1 MLHVIKDIYR
11 NPNEARINTGLMNR
25 VHEKNLEDY
34 VIDCFKSIELVLDNI
49 KMVNYSFTIDVDEID
64 MSDYERSR
72 RSANKNK
79 RKKSPGDAQ
88 KIAFIKKSMVGELSM
103 DFSVI
108 LTEEEKA
115 LIRADEKLCKK
126 RAENIDE
133 DYNLR
138 FNVKL
143 LVPIVDDRGR
153 YLINGVLFNRLYQ
166 LTEASTYITPA
177 TVVLKSIMPIMVKRG
192 RYTTEALDGT
202 TYNMYSFKVLMF
214 KSFMNVLYFYLAT
227 KGWDQTLQFLYLSEY
242 LALEFFDEDEPV
254 FDPGYAYFKINAGL
268 ALKVDKRFLVNRY
281 IQAMI
286 GTILDAIGNNRYT
299 YDQIMDKN
307 TWIKRIGTTRKKV
320 NDEVMSELGNRYLLL
335 FNRMYDLT
343 IKDALQMTNHNKKDI
358 YAIIRWIIQNY
369 DDLRAKDNLDYMNKR
384 LRGNEQYASLLN
396 EHLSGKIKKL
406 ISVVADTGEKIVNK
420 YKNFF
425 CFYGRE
431 LISRMHSSGLIRNE
445 DIVNDMDMFAKLRF
459 TRKGPNAL
467 GNKNSRNV
475 SSAQR
480 AIHPSEV
487 GIDSLCTC
495 SASDPGLTNYINPL
509 CDTDGLL
516 FKDRNPEPESFY
528 YEFINEMC
536 HLAEKPTLED
546 NSSFVI
552 VDAAKFCNVFDG
564 FDDGVWDD
572 V

>member
-1 MLHVIKDIYR
+1 MLHVIKDIYK

-25 VHEKNLEDY
+25 DYEKNLEDY

-49 KMVNYSFTIDVDEID
+49 KMTDYTFTIDVDEID

-79 RKKSPGDAQ
+79 RKPQ
-88 KIAFIKKSMVGELSM
+88 EQEKIAFIKKSMVGELSM
-103 DFSVI
+103 NFLVT
-108 LTEEEKA
+108 LTEKEKA

-133 DYNLR
+133 GFNLR

-192 RYTTEALDGT
+192 KYTAEALDGT
-202 TYNMYSFKVLMF
+202 TYVLHSYKVLMF

-227 KGWDQTLQFLYLSEY
+227 KGWEQTLQFLYLSEY
-242 LALEFFDEDEPV
+242 LSLEFFDEEEPK
-254 FDPGYAYFKINAGL
+254 FDPRFTYFKINAGL
-268 ALKVDKRFLVNRY
+268 AIKVDKRFLVNKY
-281 IQAMI
+281 IQSMI
-286 GTILDAIGNNRYT
+286 GTILDAVGNNRYT

-307 TWIKRIGTTRKKV
+307 TWIKRIGTTSKKV
-320 NDEVMSELGNRYLLL
+320 NDEVMLELGNRYLLL

-343 IKDALQMTNHNKKDI
+343 IKDALQLTNHNKKDI

-384 LRGNEQYASLLN
+384 LRGNEQYGSLLN
-396 EHLSGKIKKL
+396 EHVSGKIKKL
-406 ISVVADTGEKIVNK
+406 ISVVSDTGEKIINK

-425 CFYGRE
+425 CYYGRE

-445 DIVNDMDMFAKLRF
+445 DIVNDMDMFARLRF

-475 SSAQR
+475 SSSQR
-480 AIHPSEV
+480 AIHPSEI

-509 CDTDGLL
+509 CETDGLL
-516 FKDRNPEPESFY
+516 FKGRNAEPESFY
-528 YEFINEMC
+528 YDFINEMRR
-536 HLAEKPTLED
+536 LEGKPTLSD

-552 VDAAKFCNVFDG
+552 MDPAKLCDLFDG
-564 FDDGVWDD
+564 FDDDIWEEL
-572 V
+572 

>member
-1 MLHVIKDIYR
+1 MLHVIKDIYK
-11 NPNEARINTGLMNR
+11 NPNEARVNTGLMNR
-25 VHEKNLEDY
+25 DYEKNLEDY

-49 KMVNYSFTIDVDEID
+49 KMTDYTFTIDVDEID

-72 RSANKNK
+72 RSANKGKNK
-79 RKKSPGDAQ
+79 KPQ
-88 KIAFIKKSMVGELSM
+88 EQEKIAFIKKSMVGELSM
-103 DFSVI
+103 NFLVT
-108 LTEEEKA
+108 LTEKEKA

-133 DYNLR
+133 DFNLR

-192 RYTTEALDGT
+192 KYTAEALDGT
-202 TYNMYSFKVLMF
+202 SYTLHSYKVLMF

-227 KGWDQTLQFLYLSEY
+227 KGWEQTLQFLYLSEY
-242 LALEFFDEDEPV
+242 LSLEFFDEEEPK
-254 FDPGYAYFKINAGL
+254 FDPRFTYFKINAGL
-268 ALKVDKRFLVNRY
+268 AIKVDKRFLVNKY
-281 IQAMI
+281 IQSMI

-307 TWIKRIGTTRKKV
+307 TWVKRIGTTRKKV
-320 NDEVMSELGNRYLLL
+320 NDEVMLELGNRYLLL

-343 IKDALQMTNHNKKDI
+343 IKDALQLTNHNKKDI

-384 LRGNEQYASLLN
+384 LRGNEQYGSLLN
-396 EHLSGKIKKL
+396 EHVSGKIKKL
-406 ISVVADTGEKIVNK
+406 ISVVSDTGEKIINK

-425 CFYGRE
+425 CYYGRE

-445 DIVNDMDMFAKLRF
+445 DIVNDMDMFARLRF

-475 SSAQR
+475 SSSQR
-480 AIHPSEV
+480 AIHPSEI

-495 SASDPGLTNYINPL
+495 SASDPGLTNYVNPL
-509 CDTDGLL
+509 CETDGLL
-516 FKDRNPEPESFY
+516 FKGRNAEPESFY
-528 YEFINEMC
+528 YDFINEMRR
-536 HLAEKPTLED
+536 LEERPTLSD

-552 VDAAKFCNVFDG
+552 MDPAKLCDLFSG
-564 FDDGVWDD
+564 FDDDIWEEP
-572 V
+572 

>member
-1 MLHVIKDIYR
+1 MLHVIKDIYK
-11 NPNEARINTGLMNR
+11 NPNEARVNTGLMNR
-25 VHEKNLEDY
+25 DYEKNLEDY

-49 KMVNYSFTIDVDEID
+49 KMTDYTFTIDVDEID

-72 RSANKNK
+72 RSANKGKNK
-79 RKKSPGDAQ
+79 KPQ
-88 KIAFIKKSMVGELSM
+88 EQEKIAFIKKSMVGELSM
-103 DFSVI
+103 NFLVT
-108 LTEEEKA
+108 LTEKEKA

-133 DYNLR
+133 DFNLR

-192 RYTTEALDGT
+192 KYTAEALDGT
-202 TYNMYSFKVLMF
+202 SYTLHSYKVLMF

-227 KGWDQTLQFLYLSEY
+227 KGWEQTLQFLYLSEY
-242 LALEFFDEDEPV
+242 LSLEFFDEEEPK
-254 FDPGYAYFKINAGL
+254 FDPRFTYFKINAGL
-268 ALKVDKRFLVNRY
+268 AIKVDKRFLVNKY
-281 IQAMI
+281 IQSMI

-307 TWIKRIGTTRKKV
+307 TWVKRIGTTRKKV
-320 NDEVMSELGNRYLLL
+320 NDEVMLELGNRYLLL

-343 IKDALQMTNHNKKDI
+343 IKDALQLTNHNKKDI

-384 LRGNEQYASLLN
+384 LRGNEQYGSLLN
-396 EHLSGKIKKL
+396 EHVSGKIKKL
-406 ISVVADTGEKIVNK
+406 ISVVSDTGEKIINK

-425 CFYGRE
+425 CYYGRE

-445 DIVNDMDMFAKLRF
+445 DIVNDMDMFARLRF

-475 SSAQR
+475 SSSQR
-480 AIHPSEV
+480 AIHPSEI

-495 SASDPGLTNYINPL
+495 SASDPGLTNYVNPL
-509 CDTDGLL
+509 CETDGLL
-516 FKDRNPEPESFY
+516 FKGRNAEPESFY
-528 YEFINEMC
+528 YDFINEMRR
-536 HLAEKPTLED
+536 LEEKPTLSD

-552 VDAAKFCNVFDG
+552 MDPAKLCDLFSG
-564 FDDGVWDD
+564 FDDDIWEEP
-572 V
+572 

>member
-1 MLHVIKDIYR
+1 MLHVIKDIYK

-25 VHEKNLEDY
+25 DYEKNLEDY

-49 KMVNYSFTIDVDEID
+49 KMTDYTFTIDVDEID

-79 RKKSPGDAQ
+79 RKPQ
-88 KIAFIKKSMVGELSM
+88 EQEKIAFIKKSMVGELSM
-103 DFSVI
+103 NFLVT
-108 LTEEEKA
+108 LTEKEKA

-133 DYNLR
+133 DFNLR

-192 RYTTEALDGT
+192 KYTAEALDGT
-202 TYNMYSFKVLMF
+202 TYVLHSYKVLMF

-227 KGWDQTLQFLYLSEY
+227 KGWEQTLQFLYLSEY
-242 LALEFFDEDEPV
+242 LSLEFFDEEEPK
-254 FDPGYAYFKINAGL
+254 FDPRFTYFKINAGL
-268 ALKVDKRFLVNRY
+268 AIKVDKRFLVNKY
-281 IQAMI
+281 IQSMI
-286 GTILDAIGNNRYT
+286 GTILDAVGNNRYT

-320 NDEVMSELGNRYLLL
+320 NDEVMLELGNRYLLL

-343 IKDALQMTNHNKKDI
+343 IKDALQLTNHNKKDI

-384 LRGNEQYASLLN
+384 LRGNEQYGSLLN
-396 EHLSGKIKKL
+396 EHVSGKIKKL
-406 ISVVADTGEKIVNK
+406 ISVVSDTGEKIINK

-425 CFYGRE
+425 CYYGRE

-445 DIVNDMDMFAKLRF
+445 DIVNDMDMFARLRF

-475 SSAQR
+475 SSSQR
-480 AIHPSEV
+480 AIHPSEI

-509 CDTDGLL
+509 CETDGLL
-516 FKDRNPEPESFY
+516 FKGRNAEPESFY
-528 YEFINEMC
+528 YDFINEMRR
-536 HLAEKPTLED
+536 LEGKPTLSD

-552 VDAAKFCNVFDG
+552 MDPAKLCDLFDG
-564 FDDGVWDD
+564 FDDDIWEEL
-572 V
+572 

>member
-1 MLHVIKDIYR
+1 MLHVIKDIYK

-25 VHEKNLEDY
+25 DYEKNLEDY

-49 KMVNYSFTIDVDEID
+49 KMTDYTFTIDVDEID

-79 RKKSPGDAQ
+79 RKPQ
-88 KIAFIKKSMVGELSM
+88 EQEKIAFIKKSMVGELSM
-103 DFSVI
+103 NFLVT
-108 LTEEEKA
+108 LTEKEKV

-133 DYNLR
+133 DFNLR

-192 RYTTEALDGT
+192 KYTAEALDGT
-202 TYNMYSFKVLMF
+202 TYVLHSYKVLMF

-227 KGWDQTLQFLYLSEY
+227 KGWEQTLQFLYLSEY
-242 LALEFFDEDEPV
+242 LSLEFFDEEEPK
-254 FDPGYAYFKINAGL
+254 FDPRFTYFKINAGL
-268 ALKVDKRFLVNRY
+268 AIKVDKRFLVNKY
-281 IQAMI
+281 IQSMI
-286 GTILDAIGNNRYT
+286 GTILDAVGNNRYT

-320 NDEVMSELGNRYLLL
+320 NDEVMLELGNRYLLL

-343 IKDALQMTNHNKKDI
+343 IKDALQLTNHNKKDI

-384 LRGNEQYASLLN
+384 LRGNEQYGSLLN
-396 EHLSGKIKKL
+396 EHVSGKIKKL
-406 ISVVADTGEKIVNK
+406 ISVVSDTGEKIINK

-425 CFYGRE
+425 CYYGRE

-445 DIVNDMDMFAKLRF
+445 DIVNDMDMFARLRF

-475 SSAQR
+475 SSSQR
-480 AIHPSEV
+480 AIHPSEI

-509 CDTDGLL
+509 CETDGLL
-516 FKDRNPEPESFY
+516 FKGRNAEPESFY
-528 YEFINEMC
+528 YDFINEMRR
-536 HLAEKPTLED
+536 LEGKPTLSD

-552 VDAAKFCNVFDG
+552 MDPAKLCDLFDG
-564 FDDGVWDD
+564 FDDDIWEEL
-572 V
+572 